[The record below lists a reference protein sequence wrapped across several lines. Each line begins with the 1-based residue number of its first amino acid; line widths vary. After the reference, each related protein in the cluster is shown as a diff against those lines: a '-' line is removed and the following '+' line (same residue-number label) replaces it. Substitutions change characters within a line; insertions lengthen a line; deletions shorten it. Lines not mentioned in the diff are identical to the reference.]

1 MKCKIFLLAVA
12 SLLLS
17 CSSDSLSDLQD
28 NTNVTSIT
36 YTNNVKAI
44 IDANC
49 LTCHGNNPSFGA
61 STSLTSYINVKN
73 ASQSNNLL
81 ERISKA
87 AGSDGAM
94 PEGGPRLSQQNI
106 NTVSAWI
113 TENYQQ

>member
-1 MKCKIFLLAVA
+1 MKYKILVLAIISVVY
-12 SLLLS
+12 S
-17 CSSDSLSDLQD
+17 CTSDSLSDLQG
-28 NTNVTSIT
+28 NTNATSIT

-49 LTCHGNNPSFGA
+49 LSCHGANPSFGA
-61 STSLTSYINVKN
+61 STSLTSYLNVKN
-73 ASQSNNLL
+73 ASQNNNLL

-106 NTVSAWI
+106 NTINTWI
-113 TENYQQ
+113 TENYPQ